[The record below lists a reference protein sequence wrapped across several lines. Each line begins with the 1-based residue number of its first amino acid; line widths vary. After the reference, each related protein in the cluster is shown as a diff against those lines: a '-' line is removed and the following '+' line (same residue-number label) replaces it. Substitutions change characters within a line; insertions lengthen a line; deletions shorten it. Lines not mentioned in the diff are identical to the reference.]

1 MTSGAPVKPARWC
14 SVLWRLA
21 ARSHLHEAW
30 FKPRER
36 LNEVALGGQ
45 CVQGQVEGVGFEVA
59 APDAIWNYFRPAL
72 SSVTQVEL
80 ILALL

>member
-1 MTSGAPVKPARWC
+1 VTSGAPVKPARWC

-21 ARSHLHEAW
+21 AGSHLHEAW

-59 APDAIWNYFRPAL
+59 AP
-72 SSVTQVEL
+72 L
-80 ILALL
+80 ILALLRTLGPGERLCFV